1 MIRAGILT
9 KKQESIRWQFFK
21 VWLRGNIMGFG
32 DMFLFFIFIILPFL
46 VSIPAFTRLKNRG
59 QLLLVDPFTHVFS
72 AIFIVY
78 MMVWFEAYA
87 FAVASLGNLA
97 AEPLASVVLAVII
110 NYLKLLAPKRMSR
123 WVLSF
128 SSILVLFILTTIM
141 WYFFPGMGD

>member
-1 MIRAGILT
+1 MD
-9 KKQESIRWQFFK
+9 
-21 VWLRGNIMGFG
+21 FG
-32 DMFLFFIFIILPFL
+32 DMFLFFILPFL
-46 VSIPAFTRLKNRG
+46 VSIPAFARLKNRG
-59 QLLLVDPFTHVFS
+59 QLLFIDPFTHVFS

-78 MMVWFEAYA
+78 MMVWFDAYA
-87 FAVASLGNLA
+87 YAVASLGNLFF
-97 AEPLASVVLAVII
+97 EPLAAVVLAVII